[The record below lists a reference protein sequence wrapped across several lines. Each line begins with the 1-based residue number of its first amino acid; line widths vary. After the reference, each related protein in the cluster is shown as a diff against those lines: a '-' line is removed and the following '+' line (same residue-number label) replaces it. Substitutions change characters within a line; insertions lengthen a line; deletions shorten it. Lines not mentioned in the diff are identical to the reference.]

1 MNDYYGF
8 TEEVSKKYGNE
19 LYKYFLSVFYTL
31 PLAHII
37 NHSIFIVHG
46 GLCRNVNLT
55 LTDLQNLDR
64 FGDPVPPGII
74 NDLLWS
80 DPMDENGIAS
90 SDRAVL
96 NDAITISFG
105 PDVTEKFLK
114 ENKLKLLIR
123 SHEMQMAGFSITQGG
138 KCMTVFSA
146 PNYMG
151 KEGNKGA
158 IVKFYFDDDGAIDK
172 NKVIQFDSVQ
182 PWETVNDAE
191 NDNKSKDEKE

>member
-8 TEEVSKKYGNE
+8 TEECIKKYGE
-19 LYKYFLSVFYTL
+19 DLYKYFLSVFYTL

-55 LTDLQNLDR
+55 LSDLQKLDR
-64 FGDPVPPGII
+64 IGDPVPPGIV

-80 DPMDENGIAS
+80 DPMEENGIAS

-105 PDVTEKFLK
+105 PDVTEKFLN

-123 SHEMQMAGFSITQGG
+123 SHEMQPAGYSITQGG

-158 IVKFYFDDDGAIDK
+158 IVKFYFDDDGSIDK

-182 PWETVNDAE
+182 PWDDIKDTNKEE
-191 NDNKSKDEKE
+191 KEDNKK